1 MDFMGEK
8 QARSAEALNILYNQ
22 ADNLMGIGE
31 RAQMLVGCSNM
42 LQHLRHKNNIAR

>member
-22 ADNLMGIGE
+22 ADNLMGIVE
-31 RAQMLVGCSNM
+31 RVQMLVGCSNV
-42 LQHLRHKNNIAR
+42 LHHLRHKNNF